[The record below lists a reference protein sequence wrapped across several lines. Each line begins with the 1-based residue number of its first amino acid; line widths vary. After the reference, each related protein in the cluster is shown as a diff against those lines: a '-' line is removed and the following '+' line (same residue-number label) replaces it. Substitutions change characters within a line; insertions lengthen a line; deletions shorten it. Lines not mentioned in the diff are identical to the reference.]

1 MGCRSSDLAPR
12 LLVRYTVRL
21 RVIMTKEHRLETI
34 NVAEAKSRLSE
45 LLSRVLAGE
54 RFTIQRRERPVAV
67 LIGAAEL
74 QRIERVSQ
82 LSGRLAALLGQDADL
97 LTAIERGEVHPAMA
111 AFGLWRNDPELDD
124 LAERIAAN
132 REGQAPRPAPEL

>member
-1 MGCRSSDLAPR
+1 
-12 LLVRYTVRL
+12 
-21 RVIMTKEHRLETI
+21 MTKEHRLETI

-97 LTAIERGEVHPAMA
+97 LAAIERGEVHPAMA